1 MVSGPLT
8 AVSAT
13 SESRTPEARRQFSL
27 QTCIPKKVPLSHI
40 THLYGYLFQMYL
52 EDNVWVENKWYKQLS
67 YLKHHL
73 SKTIRMFPMFFK
85 VRKEYFFILPPLKK
99 CRMIQSTKCLGLNYH
114 NIQSLAGVWTYDQF
128 SLQLQRDRMV
138 QRSSRIYWNR
148 SPYCCECQ
156 KLCSLFGDTRSIC
169 INDFPDIHSPERL
182 DNTRVK
188 KLFKN

>member
-1 MVSGPLT
+1 MWTLPEWRLSEDSKGFKIHKFQKKVCLGGFKWQGKKMVSGPLT
-8 AVSAT
+8 VVSAT

-114 NIQSLAGVWTYDQF
+114 NI
-128 SLQLQRDRMV
+128 
-138 QRSSRIYWNR
+138 
-148 SPYCCECQ
+148 
-156 KLCSLFGDTRSIC
+156 
-169 INDFPDIHSPERL
+169 
-182 DNTRVK
+182 
-188 KLFKN
+188 